1 MKLANLES
9 VDAEIIEKLDAT
21 GIRSSE
27 DLLDRAATAE
37 LRGALAA
44 RTGIDSELLL
54 RLARMS
60 DRMRISGIAEPIT
73 QLFDSLGIESAAALA
88 QQDAAV
94 LIKQMRRKN
103 VDILVVRGMPPES
116 TVARWIEDAKKLA
129 PVLKD

>member
-73 QLFDSLGIESAAALA
+73 QLFDALGIELAAALA

-103 VDILVVRGMPPES
+103 VEILVVRGMPPES

>member
-1 MKLANLES
+1 VKLATLES
-9 VDAEIIEKLDAT
+9 VEAEIIEKLDAT

-73 QLFDSLGIESAAALA
+73 QLFDALGIESAAALA

-116 TVARWIEDAKKLA
+116 TVARWIEDAKKLP